1 MTRFPFSMLAAAAAL
16 ALPLAVLGTAGLPP
30 HAAQRAEA
38 AIAGSARDYLRV
50 AFQIELMEVES
61 ARLALDKAGRDDVK
75 AFARLMLA
83 DHVKATERLREA
95 ASRNSL
101 ATPPAR
107 LDAATEAKL
116 KALGEMSG
124 EEFDRHYVE
133 TRVSVHA
140 DALALHRTYATT
152 GEGAVLKA
160 AAAEIEQMVER
171 HLALARKLMASL
183 KGPS

>member
-1 MTRFPFSMLAAAAAL
+1 MPRFPFSMLAAAAVL
-16 ALPLAVLGTAGLPP
+16 ALPLAVLGTAGLSPP
-30 HAAQRAEA
+30 STQRAEA

-50 AFQIELMEVES
+50 ALQVELMEVES
-61 ARLALDKAGRDDVK
+61 ARLALDKASRDDVK

-101 ATPPAR
+101 ATPAAR
-107 LDAATEAKL
+107 LDAANQAKL
-116 KALGEMSG
+116 EALGEMSG

-140 DALALHRTYATT
+140 DALALHRTYAAT
-152 GEGAVLKA
+152 GEGPVLKA
-160 AAAEIEQMVER
+160 AAAEIERMVER
-171 HLALARKLMASL
+171 HLAIARNLMANL
-183 KGPS
+183 KGPT